1 MNTIITTI
9 TNSAIEVIVGALIG
23 GIISYIVSKW
33 HSRNKLEK
41 DIAEL
46 RLSIELANNSLKKE
60 IDSLKQAQ
68 ASELRNTIRTSCKLH
83 IKEGW
88 IPLDEKQDIMS
99 CYESYEKIVSSNG
112 VIDDCIKQ
120 MRELPNEEPV

>member
-1 MNTIITTI
+1 M
-9 TNSAIEVIVGALIG
+9 VGAFVG
-23 GIISYIVSKW
+23 GIISYVVSRW
-33 HSRNKLEK
+33 QSRNKLEK

-46 RLSIELANNSLKKE
+46 RLSIELANNTLKNE
-60 IDSLKQAQ
+60 INSIKQAQ

-99 CYESYEKIVSSNG
+99 CYQAYEEIVTSNG
-112 VIDDCIKQ
+112 VIDDIVKQ
-120 MRELPNEEPV
+120 MRELPNEEPS